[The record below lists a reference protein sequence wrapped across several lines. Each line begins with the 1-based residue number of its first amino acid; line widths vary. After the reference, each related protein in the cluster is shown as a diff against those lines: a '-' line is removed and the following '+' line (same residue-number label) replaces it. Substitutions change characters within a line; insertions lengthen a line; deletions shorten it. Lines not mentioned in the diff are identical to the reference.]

1 MKMANALDFAKK
13 IISRD
18 NIIGFQP
25 LNNYTKRH
33 KIVVFVPE
41 EMVNVVTYAMAGA
54 GAGKI
59 GKYSV
64 CSFRSAGTGT
74 FKGGAGTNPAA
85 GRKGKFEAVNE
96 VRLEMVCDSNILD
109 EAVNNMLEVH
119 PYEEPAYEIYDI
131 VSGKKILYEKA
142 VKVILKNPVTYQDM
156 LRKLNKK
163 IDDSLLP
170 VKIRKKLIL
179 SVIVNFSGKDV
190 TFGHIEVKSSGVLF
204 ITKLKSGDINMSF
217 N

>member
-1 MKMANALDFAKK
+1 MANALDFAKK
-13 IISRD
+13 IVSRD

-25 LNNYTKRH
+25 LNNYIKRH

-74 FKGGAGTNPAA
+74 FKGGAGSYPAS
-85 GRKGKFEAVNE
+85 GRKGKFEIVKE

-131 VSGKKILYEKA
+131 VSGEKILYEKA
-142 VKVILKNPVTYQDM
+142 VKVILKNPVAYPEM

-170 VKIRKKLIL
+170 VKIRKKLIF
-179 SVIVNFSGKDV
+179 SVIVNFSGKEL
-190 TFGHIEVKSSGVLF
+190 TFGNGKEKSSGVLF
-204 ITKLKSGDINMSF
+204 ITKLKSGDINISF